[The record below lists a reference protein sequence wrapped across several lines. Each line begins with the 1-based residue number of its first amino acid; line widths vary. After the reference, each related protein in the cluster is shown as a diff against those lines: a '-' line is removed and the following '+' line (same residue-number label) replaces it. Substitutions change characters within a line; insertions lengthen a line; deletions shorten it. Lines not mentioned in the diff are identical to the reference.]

1 MSHLKFHV
9 NTDELVTE
17 ALNELKCSQ
26 PALFVDT
33 KNKTVLSNKVRIQS
47 NYFLLGEYHTV
58 MVFLLQLCVYVT
70 IFMLTLNC

>member
-9 NTDELVTE
+9 NTDQVVTE

-26 PALFVDT
+26 PALLVDT

-47 NYFLLGEYHTV
+47 NYFLLCEYHTV
-58 MVFLLQLCVYVT
+58 VVFLLQLCVY
-70 IFMLTLNC
+70 IMILMLTLNC